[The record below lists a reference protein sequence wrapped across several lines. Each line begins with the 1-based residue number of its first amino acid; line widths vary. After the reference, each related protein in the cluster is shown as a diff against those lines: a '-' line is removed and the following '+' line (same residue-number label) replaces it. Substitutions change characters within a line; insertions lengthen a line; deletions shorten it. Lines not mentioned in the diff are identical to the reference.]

1 MGLTAI
7 PFAVDVAKVRAVF
20 GSKDR
25 DLLEKIKTANL
36 YSHYARQ
43 SKATL
48 PAYQYNFDKALE
60 DIIFRYVR
68 PENRETKTAKSG
80 LDENIAHGYGYALLV
95 ICDHLGTQCLQNCD
109 GFYYGEDFE
118 TAADVIKKAG
128 LNMDL
133 GDMFEG
139 HEVFDIPRIADFP
152 AIKLFTKQE
161 IDHINQVMDGVE
173 IDESKADI
181 DNEGF
186 DEVQEMLMNIRD
198 CFRLCKEKDVELIT
212 FTH

>member
-7 PFAVDVAKVRAVF
+7 PFAVDLAKINAVF
-20 GSKDR
+20 GSKDHA
-25 DLLEKIKTANL
+25 LLEQIKTANL
-36 YSHYARQ
+36 YNHYARQ
-43 SKATL
+43 SNATL
-48 PAYQYNFDKALE
+48 PAYQYHFDKALE
-60 DIIFRYVR
+60 DIVFHYIR
-68 PENRETKTAKSG
+68 PENRDTKTARSG
-80 LDENIAHGYGYALLV
+80 LNEKIAHGYGYALLV
-95 ICDHLGTQCLQNCD
+95 ICDHLGTQFLPNCD
-109 GFYYGEDFE
+109 CFYYGDDFE
-118 TAADVIKKAG
+118 AATAVMKEAG
-128 LNMDL
+128 LEMDL

-139 HEVFDIPRIADFP
+139 HEVFDIPRISDFP

-161 IDHINQVMDGVE
+161 IDHINQVMDKVE

-181 DNEGF
+181 ENDEF